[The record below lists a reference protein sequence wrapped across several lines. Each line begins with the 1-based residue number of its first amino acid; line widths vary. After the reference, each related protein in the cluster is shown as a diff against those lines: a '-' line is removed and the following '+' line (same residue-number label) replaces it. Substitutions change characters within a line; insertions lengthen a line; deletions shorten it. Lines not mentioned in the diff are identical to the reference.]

1 MWFALVVKKHSVSK
15 EKTFGGNLEPGP
27 VAIGIDQS
35 LTGFALTALNISA
48 PNQYQSWVYK
58 SDKRGVAR
66 LSDIRWWLMDKFDH
80 IAKTG
85 DIQEIAMEA
94 AILASPTSLMLGELA
109 GMVKLACWDYF
120 DSNVNRF
127 VPYPD
132 NMRVPLQIP
141 PMTLKKYA
149 AGKGNAKKQEMLMQI
164 FKRWGIEFNDDNAA
178 DSYALAR
185 LASGAALGAIETAV
199 VEQIKDPKYRDQIG
213 L

>member
-1 MWFALVVKKHSVSK
+1 MSK
-15 EKTFGGNLEPGP
+15 EKVFGGNLKPGP

-35 LTGFALTALNISA
+35 LTGFALTALNISV
-48 PNQYQSWVYK
+48 PDQYQTWVYK

-66 LSDIRWWLMDKFDH
+66 LADIRWWLMDKFDH
-80 IAKTG
+80 IAKDS
-85 DIQEIAMEA
+85 DIQEVAMEGTV
-94 AILASPTSLMLGELA
+94 LASQSALVLGELA
-109 GMVKLACWDYF
+109 ATVKLACWDYF
-120 DSNVNRF
+120 DGNVNRH

-199 VEQIKDPKYRDQIG
+199 VEQIKDPKYRDQIT

>member
-1 MWFALVVKKHSVSK
+1 VSK
-15 EKTFGGNLEPGP
+15 EKVFGGNLEPGP

-35 LTGFALTALNISA
+35 LTGFALTALNVSA
-48 PNQYQSWVYK
+48 PDQYQSWVYK
-58 SDKRGVAR
+58 SDKRGAAR
-66 LSDIRWWLMDKFDH
+66 LADIRWWLMDKFDQ

-85 DIQEIAMEA
+85 DIVEIAMEA
-94 AILASPTSLMLGELA
+94 AILASPSSLVLGELA

-120 DSNVNRF
+120 DSNVSRYH
-127 VPYPD
+127 PYPAH
-132 NMRVPLQIP
+132 MRAPLQIP

-185 LASGAALGAIETAV
+185 LASGATMGAIELAI

-213 L
+213 

>member
-1 MWFALVVKKHSVSK
+1 MSK
-15 EKTFGGNLEPGP
+15 EKVFGGNLKPGP

-35 LTGFALTALNISA
+35 LTGFALTALNVDA
-48 PNQYQSWVYK
+48 PDQYQTWVYK

-66 LSDIRWWLMDKFDH
+66 LSDIRWWLMNKFDE
-80 IAKTG
+80 IAKVG

-94 AILASPTSLMLGELA
+94 AILASPSSLVLGELA
-109 GMVKLACWDYF
+109 GLVKVTCWDYF
-120 DSNVNRF
+120 DGNLNRYI
-127 VPYPD
+127 PYPQ
-132 NMRVPLQIP
+132 NLRTPLQIP

-164 FKRWGIEFNDDNAA
+164 FKRWGLEFNDDNAA

-185 LASGAALGAIETAV
+185 LASGNALGAIELAV
-199 VEQIKDPKYRDQIG
+199 VEQIKDVKFRDQID